1 MYHPIHKLPVHVGL
15 LDEMLSSMCEPLSQL
30 DGSEKD
36 PGYRVRI
43 YIIIHINYTF
53 IFFLIGCV
61 IIILIIS
68 LAIILGWRRDSRNS
82 SLYYVDCH

>member
-1 MYHPIHKLPVHVGL
+1 MYHPVHKLPVHVGL

-53 IFFLIGCV
+53 LIGCV

-68 LAIILGWRRDSRNS
+68 LAIILGWRRNSRNS